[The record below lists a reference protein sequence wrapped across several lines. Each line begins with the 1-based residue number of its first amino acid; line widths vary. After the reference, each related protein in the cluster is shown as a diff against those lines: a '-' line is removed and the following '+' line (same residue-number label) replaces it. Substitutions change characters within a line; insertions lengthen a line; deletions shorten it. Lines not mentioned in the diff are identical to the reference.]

1 VVRDLANCPENAGD
15 QMITSAGAAAG
26 DGGHESLSRLLKFH
40 RGGPT
45 VLRMVLGTQLRRLRE
60 ASGISAHDA
69 GYAIRATHSKISR
82 MELGRVS
89 FRERDVADLLT
100 MYGVTDEEERAAFL
114 SLTREASIPGW
125 WHDSADIL
133 PGWFESFIGLE
144 EAAAVIRSYQVQFVP
159 GLLQTPQ
166 YARAVIK
173 LGHEGVTEEELQRRV
188 TLRVNRQKLLS
199 RPESPHF
206 WAVVDEAALR
216 RPLGG
221 SDVMRGQ
228 IDHLIEVAQQP
239 NVTVQ
244 VVPFLAGGHAAAG
257 GPFCILRFAEPDLP
271 DVVYLEQLTSALY
284 LDRREDVDGYQ
295 MVMERLCVAA
305 EPAANTADVLREI
318 RQAI

>member
-1 VVRDLANCPENAGD
+1 
-15 QMITSAGAAAG
+15 
-26 DGGHESLSRLLKFH
+26 
-40 RGGPT
+40 
-45 VLRMVLGTQLRRLRE
+45 MVLGTQLRRLRE

-100 MYGVTDEEERAAFL
+100 MYGVTDEAERTAFL
-114 SLTREASIPGW
+114 SLTREANIPGW

-133 PGWFESFIGLE
+133 PSWFESFIGLE
-144 EAAAVIRSYQVQFVP
+144 EAASVIRSYQVQFVP
-159 GLLQTPQ
+159 GLLQTPD
-166 YARAVIK
+166 YARGVIL
-173 LGHEGVTEEELQRRV
+173 LGHDAASEEEIQRRI
-188 TLRVNRQKLLS
+188 TLRLNRQKLLA
-199 RPESPHF
+199 RPGAPHF

-216 RPLGG
+216 RPLG
-221 SDVMRGQ
+221 SAAVMRGQ

-239 NVTVQ
+239 NVTLQ

-284 LDRREDVDGYQ
+284 LDRLEDVDGYQ
-295 MVMERLCVAA
+295 VVMERLCVEA
-305 EPAANTADVLREI
+305 EPASNTVAVLEEI
-318 RQAI
+318 RRSF